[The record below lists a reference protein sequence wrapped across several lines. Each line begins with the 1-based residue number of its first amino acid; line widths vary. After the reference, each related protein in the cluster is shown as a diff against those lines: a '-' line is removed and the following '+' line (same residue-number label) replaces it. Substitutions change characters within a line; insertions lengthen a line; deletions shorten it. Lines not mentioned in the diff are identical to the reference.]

1 MKIKPLKKKY
11 INFLIFF
18 VLLIFVFQKNFIVK
32 TYKIINENYD
42 KRLISIYGYCEKEA
56 AGFVYELKKKYNFK
70 KNPKIINFEVYPN
83 SSWLLHDTYKTKD
96 DSQLVL
102 LNYSKEL
109 ALNFFL
115 TENLIFKNKAHVQYS
130 QGIDTI
136 LFDINSPLFIDT
148 EILIYKKNY
157 DGTKEILKF
166 KINRYFKIGDNYKLD
181 FKTNELNSR
190 WEKIYIEIKNKELI
204 KNINTVQLKL
214 KHKYPLEK
222 YNIIENYQN
231 TKNLKSCLY
240 VTK

>member
-1 MKIKPLKKKY
+1 MG
-11 INFLIFF
+11 
-18 VLLIFVFQKNFIVK
+18 
-32 TYKIINENYD
+32 D
-42 KRLISIYGYCEKEA
+42 
-56 AGFVYELKKKYNFK
+56 
-70 KNPKIINFEVYPN
+70 
-83 SSWLLHDTYKTKD
+83 
-96 DSQLVL
+96 
-102 LNYSKEL
+102 
-109 ALNFFL
+109 
-115 TENLIFKNKAHVQYS
+115 
-130 QGIDTI
+130 
-136 LFDINSPLFIDT
+136 
-148 EILIYKKNY
+148 ILIYKKNY